1 MKSTKNF
8 RMKIHGS
15 GFMAKS
21 IFRMSKLFFKKQVF
35 CILNKA
41 IFSILYKMYEKFSL
55 FGEVWDWNYEK
66 NTLWDNVHIDSLEM
80 RLQNYEK
87 FTNFGHFEVNF
98 LKAL

>member
-1 MKSTKNF
+1 MKSTKKF

-66 NTLWDNVHIDSLEM
+66 NTLWDNVHILRPGNEAAK
-80 RLQNYEK
+80 LQKIHK
-87 FTNFGHFEVNF
+87 FLTF
-98 LKAL
+98 